1 MFSSLKNVKNT
12 EDQQLGPQLAL
23 GWVTIQGIAVD
34 AVYVHCTVA
43 TTYRIITETEKR
55 GKKIYKYTVYKIT
68 VQELSMTEIF

>member
-34 AVYVHCTVA
+34 AVYCTVA

>member
-34 AVYVHCTVA
+34 AVYCTVA
-43 TTYRIITETEKR
+43 TTYRIITETEK
-55 GKKIYKYTVYKIT
+55 GAKKYINILYIKLLYRNC
-68 VQELSMTEIF
+68 Q

>member
-34 AVYVHCTVA
+34 AVYCKVA

-55 GKKIYKYTVYKIT
+55 VKKIYKYTVYKIT

>member
-34 AVYVHCTVA
+34 AVYSSYNLQNNH
-43 TTYRIITETEKR
+43 RN
-55 GKKIYKYTVYKIT
+55 GKKGQKNI
-68 VQELSMTEIF
+68 

>member
-34 AVYVHCTVA
+34 AV
-43 TTYRIITETEKR
+43 
-55 GKKIYKYTVYKIT
+55 
-68 VQELSMTEIF
+68 VQ